1 MKKQQG
7 YTKNFWTLQ
16 QKPLKKEKKYTII
29 HKKPLKK
36 EKKYTIIHKKPLK
49 KDNKKEKN
57 KKIRKKNYLDWAASA
72 AFNSFLDLLTRSLK
86 AFETFGGTD
95 PSSLFKITS
104 EIMLERTTKY
114 FKTYTKNWCNWII
127 SSLYI

>member
-36 EKKYTIIHKKPLK
+36 
-49 KDNKKEKN
+49 DNKNRKI
-57 KKIRKKNYLDWAASA
+57 KK
-72 AFNSFLDLLTRSLK
+72 
-86 AFETFGGTD
+86 
-95 PSSLFKITS
+95 
-104 EIMLERTTKY
+104 
-114 FKTYTKNWCNWII
+114 
-127 SSLYI
+127 